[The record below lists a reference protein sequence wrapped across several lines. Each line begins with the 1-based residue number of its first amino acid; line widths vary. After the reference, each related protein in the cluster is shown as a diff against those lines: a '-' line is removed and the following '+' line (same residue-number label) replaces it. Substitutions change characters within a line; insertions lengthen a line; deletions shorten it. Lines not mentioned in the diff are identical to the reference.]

1 MCQFFEN
8 VTSKLEKNPKI
19 YLNNGNFYTYVKRID
34 TLICGESY
42 DAFEYQISPSSKKRI
57 SKKMI
62 CSVKKF
68 YDDNNTFPEKKWF
81 CKHFC
86 CEVSTRSCNIS
97 VAKYIVLILM
107 K

>member
-19 YLNNGNFYTYVKRID
+19 YLNKRID

-86 CEVSTRSCNIS
+86 CEVSARPRNIS
-97 VAKYIVLILM
+97 VAKYIILM
-107 K
+107 R